1 MTKSRSSMIPPK
13 FSDLPFGEK
22 LLLWALRL
30 WATGAREGT
39 NVQET
44 LRHAFKLAGVPDA
57 YIALDGFLSTIS
69 GSATVQFDNRRLKW
83 ADISDDEHLLLGLIA
98 AWQQGHGK
106 DHGTALLLSS
116 RFPLAA
122 IYIIQGPASKL
133 AEILKCRGF
142 IIQPR
147 CSRQTEYYNNGQKS
161 VVEQQGRILH

>member
-13 FSDLPFGEK
+13 FLDLPFGEK
-22 LLLWALRL
+22 LLLWAVRL
-30 WATGAREGT
+30 WVTGAREGT

-69 GSATVQFDNRRLKW
+69 GSATVQFDNRRLKC
-83 ADISDDEHLLLGLIA
+83 ADISYDEHLFLGLNA

-106 DHGTALLLSS
+106 DHGTAILSS
-116 RFPLAA
+116 RFPLAT

-133 AEILKCRGF
+133 AEILKCGGL

-147 CSRQTEYYNNGQKS
+147 CSRQTEYYKNWQDS

>member
-22 LLLWALRL
+22 LLLWAVHL

-98 AWQQGHGK
+98 AWQQGHVRTMG
-106 DHGTALLLSS
+106 LRSS
-116 RFPLAA
+116 SAPGFRLPQFILFRARHPSLRRF
-122 IYIIQGPASKL
+122 
-133 AEILKCRGF
+133 
-142 IIQPR
+142 
-147 CSRQTEYYNNGQKS
+147 
-161 VVEQQGRILH
+161 